1 MKFGMDTVELPRL
14 ALATPATGP
23 EPSVASLAM
32 LAGLTRRRWR
42 VQHFR
47 TRACPTVTE
56 AVGQVTGLPG
66 RHLDSWLMPPAL
78 CRGLFA
84 RSAQSAELAVV
95 EGTLDE
101 PMSVRSYTSC
111 DCPGDLQSIA
121 ETLDLP
127 IVAVVSC
134 AGQDAESFHLPQLP
148 EGVDAVLLDGLSNP
162 KELPRLKRLFRLAA
176 KLPVLGAIEIMPQAR
191 AALEKVPRDCR
202 LPDGLIDALAHAFW
216 KHADFE
222 GIKELARSRPLPE
235 LDPGMLPR
243 SLAGGRGRGR
253 FRVAYA
259 KDEVFGRYFPDTME
273 ALEAFGAELI
283 EFSPLRDEGL
293 PVGVDLAMIGCGMPD
308 HHADL
313 LALNFSMIAALREHV
328 CRGRRIYAEGG
339 GTAYLGRGM
348 IIAGRRVQG
357 AGILP
362 FDAELLPE
370 ILPPTPVTRTLI
382 HDCWLGPRGTTVRG
396 YKSGRWQLIPSIEP
410 FECPSCFGALAAE
423 GDWFY
428 RHHAVG
434 SLLHLHLGTLPEVV
448 DAFVGPHSPSLRRP
462 SARG

>member
-1 MKFGMDTVELPRL
+1 MNREIDGMNSGMDKIDFPRL

-23 EPSVASLAM
+23 EPSLASVAL

-66 RHLDSWLMPPAL
+66 RHLDSWLMPPEV
-78 CRGLFA
+78 CRALFA
-84 RSAQSAELAVV
+84 RSAQAAELSVV

-101 PMSVRSYTSC
+101 PILERSYTSC
-111 DCPGDLQSIA
+111 DCPGDLQPIA

-134 AGQDAESFHLPQLP
+134 GGQDAESFHLPRLP
-148 EGVDAVLLDGLSNP
+148 DGVDAVLLDELADP
-162 KELPRLKRLFRLAA
+162 KALPRMKRLFRLAA
-176 KLPVLGAIEIMPQAR
+176 KLPVIGAIEIMPQAR
-191 AALEKVPRDCR
+191 SALEKVPRDGR
-202 LPDGLIDALAHAFW
+202 LPDGLIDALAHGFW

-222 GIKELARSRPLPE
+222 GIKELARSRPLSEP
-235 LDPGMLPR
+235 DPAVLPR
-243 SLAGGRGRGR
+243 CLAGRRGPGR

-259 KDEVFGRYFPDTME
+259 NDEAFGRYFPDTIE

-283 EFSPLRDEGL
+283 EFSPLRDEAL

-313 LALNFSMIAALREHV
+313 LAANFSMIAALREHV
-328 CRGRRIYAEGG
+328 CRGRRIYTEGG

-348 IIAGRRVQG
+348 IIAGRRVPG
-357 AGILP
+357 RNSA
-362 FDAELLPE
+362 
-370 ILPPTPVTRTLI
+370 
-382 HDCWLGPRGTTVRG
+382 VRC
-396 YKSGRWQLIPSIEP
+396 R
-410 FECPSCFGALAAE
+410 ALA
-423 GDWFY
+423 GD
-428 RHHAVG
+428 HAPNACDADPA
-434 SLLHLHLGTLPEVV
+434 SRLLARAQGNNRPRLQEWPLAIDSKHR
-448 DAFVGPHSPSLRRP
+448 AFRVPLVLRQPLRRGRLVLSP
-462 SARG
+462 PRRRQSAASSSRGIA